1 MSKSILSR
9 VLIIEDD
16 PAISAVIKY
25 HLNKEGYNAVVS
37 KDGNRVIELIEEQN
51 PDLIVL
57 DWMLPGLSGI
67 DIISQ
72 IRENQNHQN
81 LPIIMISSRS
91 EDLDKVTGLSRGAD
105 DYMVKPFTPVELI
118 ARIHAIFRRI
128 RPAFSGQKFTFDDIE
143 MDLNSCEVRR
153 NGKLLKL
160 APIEFQILQ
169 VLIESPGKVY
179 SRQQL
184 ITKIWGPDINVGVR
198 TVDVHITRLRRI
210 LMSHS
215 KRQNVDVIKTI
226 RLMGYALKLDEE

>member
-1 MSKSILSR
+1 MSKPILSR

-16 PAISAVIKY
+16 LAISAVIKY
-25 HLNKEGYNAVVS
+25 HLNKEGYNAIVS
-37 KDGNRVIELIEEQN
+37 KDGNNVIQLITEQN

-57 DWMLPGLSGI
+57 DWMLPGSSGV
-67 DIISQ
+67 DIISE
-72 IRENQNHQN
+72 IRQNPQFQN

-105 DYMVKPFTPVELI
+105 DYIVKPFTPTELI

-128 RPAFSGQKFTFDDIE
+128 RPAFSGQKFTFDDIV
-143 MDLNSCEVRR
+143 MDLNACEVRR
-153 NGKLLKL
+153 NGKSLKL

-169 VLIESPGKVY
+169 VLLESPGKVF

-184 ITKIWGPDINVGVR
+184 INKIWGPGIHVGVR

-210 LMSHS
+210 LMKHS
-215 KRQNVDVIKTI
+215 ARPNVDVIKTI
-226 RLMGYALKLDEE
+226 RLMGYTLRLDNE